1 MSFPVFFDTCALFG
15 GLVNDLILRLAEEQA
30 LLSYTR
36 YPQMPEDYAYILQH
50 SGVPKLARHIY
61 PTLDALNGN

>member
-1 MSFPVFFDTCALFG
+1 MSVPVFFDTCALFG

-30 LLSYTR
+30 LLSYKR

-50 SGVPKLARHIY
+50 SGVSKLARHIY